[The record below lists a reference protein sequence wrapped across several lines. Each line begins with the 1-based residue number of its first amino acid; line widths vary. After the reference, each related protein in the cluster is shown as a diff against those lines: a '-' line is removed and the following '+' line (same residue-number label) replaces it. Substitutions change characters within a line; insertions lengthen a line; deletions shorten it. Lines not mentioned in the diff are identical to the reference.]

1 MREVKG
7 QTKVL
12 SSHVRG
18 RKYFIGELDGY
29 IYLNHNNN
37 KKINN
42 NNNNN
47 NNNTKNKNNDDD
59 DDDDE

>member
-18 RKYFIGELDGY
+18 RKYFIGELDDY
-29 IYLNHNNN
+29 MYLNHTNN
-37 KKINN
+37 KRNN

-47 NNNTKNKNNDDD
+47 NNNNSNDDD
-59 DDDDE
+59 DE

>member
-18 RKYFIGELDGY
+18 RKYFIGKLDDY
-29 IYLNHNNN
+29 MYLNHTNN
-37 KKINN
+37 KRNN

-47 NNNTKNKNNDDD
+47 SNDDD
-59 DDDDE
+59 DE

>member
-18 RKYFIGELDGY
+18 RKYFIGELDDY
-29 IYLNHNNN
+29 MYLNHTNN
-37 KKINN
+37 KRNN

-47 NNNTKNKNNDDD
+47 N
-59 DDDDE
+59 DDDE

>member
-18 RKYFIGELDGY
+18 RKYFIGELDDY
-29 IYLNHNNN
+29 MYLNHNNN
-37 KKINN
+37 KKNN
-42 NNNNN
+42 NN
-47 NNNTKNKNNDDD
+47 KNKNKNNNDDD
-59 DDDDE
+59 DDDE

>member
-12 SSHVRG
+12 SSRVRG
-18 RKYFIGELDGY
+18 RKYFIGELDDY
-29 IYLNHNNN
+29 MYLNHTNN
-37 KKINN
+37 KRNN
-42 NNNNN
+42 NN
-47 NNNTKNKNNDDD
+47 NNDDD